1 MRRKRPP
8 RNPWIGR
15 RRTGS
20 AGRVLAL
27 SLSLSMAAGCAGRPV
42 PTLPSIE
49 RRGVLDGVGYTRIKD
64 GDVGRAR
71 KQAVRAALRDM
82 ALSARAVVRTR
93 SAYRIRAEDGRPIS
107 ESLKDLVEVRAF
119 QVLASRHAR
128 EDVDLKAGMYR
139 VYLWLTEEELR
150 DSIEE
155 TRIARR
161 ERYARARRLYEA
173 APAETGGNPY
183 EIRKKLTEIRDLI
196 EEADLRSDPDGAAF
210 HARVESR
217 LNRIESRIR
226 QGERL
231 ILRAGKALREGRL
244 KTAAGRLESARKKV
258 PGAARL
264 RALKEDL
271 EQRRRR
277 VSDLK
282 REAAD
287 LQAEEKHSEALEVFR
302 EAGKIDR
309 EDEGIQDGVSELRAV
324 IAWKEKERNAKIVSG
339 VKNFFLILGAAA
351 LIGVAAASGAS
362 VSPYGHTGAWRR

>member
-1 MRRKRPP
+1 
-8 RNPWIGR
+8 
-15 RRTGS
+15 
-20 AGRVLAL
+20 
-27 SLSLSMAAGCAGRPV
+27 
-42 PTLPSIE
+42 
-49 RRGVLDGVGYTRIKD
+49 
-64 GDVGRAR
+64 
-71 KQAVRAALRDM
+71 M

-150 DSIEE
+150 ESIEE

-173 APAETGGNPY
+173 AAAETGGNPY
-183 EIRKKLTEIRDLI
+183 EIRKKLIEIRDLI

-210 HARVESR
+210 HARVQSR
-217 LNRIESRIR
+217 LKRIEWRIR

-231 ILRAGKALREGRL
+231 IVRAGKALREGHL
-244 KTAAGRLESARKKV
+244 KTAAGRLESARKNV

-271 EQRRRR
+271 EERLRQ
-277 VSDLK
+277 VSNLK

-287 LQAEEKHSEALEVFR
+287 LQTEERYARALEVIR

-309 EDEGIQDGVSELRAV
+309 EDEEIQDGVSELRAV
-324 IAWKEKERNAKIVSG
+324 IAWKEKERSAKIASG
-339 VKNFFLILGAAA
+339 VKSFFLILGAAA

-362 VSPYGHTGAWRR
+362 VSPYTHTGAWRR

>member
-49 RRGVLDGVGYTRIKD
+49 RRGVLDGVGYARIKD

-231 ILRAGKALREGRL
+231 IVRAGKALREGRL

-282 REAAD
+282 REAAA

-309 EDEGIQDGVSELRAV
+309 EDEEIQDGVSKLRAV

-351 LIGVAAASGAS
+351 LIGVVAASGAS
-362 VSPYGHTGAWRR
+362 VSPYAHTGAWRR